1 MDWIKFSLV
10 NSQKK
15 KQDDSPEINSIWN
28 GIQYFECAPNTIGKT
43 ILQSIFV
50 SVYSRIC

>member
-28 GIQYFECAPNTIGKT
+28 GIQYFECAPNSIGKT
-43 ILQSIFV
+43 L
-50 SVYSRIC
+50 